1 MNFPLSSI
9 QIIAFVAL
17 LLSCTKNNIAVSPVT
32 TYPVPEVYKKI
43 YGASSITSDGSFIT
57 IKTQDVPDHESVY
70 YATTNPL
77 YKDFSGTTYG
87 GTTFTK
93 NPNTIVAQNYTFI
106 IPLNPVVAT
115 NHQPTNL
122 GAIGVAI
129 NGVVFFNQYNGS
141 NRPLSNETASFDK
154 YYGHPAP
161 TNEYHY
167 HVEPIYL
174 TNVKFSR
181 SVLVG
186 FLLDGFPVY
195 GPIENGALVTNTQ
208 LDAYHGHTS
217 ATTDYPN
224 GIYHYHIT
232 DADPYINGS
241 GFYGTPGTFSK

>member
-1 MNFPLSSI
+1 MSLNFVHNNLLI
-9 QIIAFVAL
+9 FAIII
-17 LLSCTKNNIAVSPVT
+17 SGCTKTTTTAVVN
-32 TYPVPEVYKKI
+32 YPVPDVYKKI
-43 YGASSITSDGSFIT
+43 YGAISITSDGSFIT
-57 IKTQDVPDHESVY
+57 IKTQDLPDHESVY
-70 YATTNPL
+70 YANSSPL

-87 GTTFTK
+87 GNTFSK
-93 NPNTIVAQNYTFI
+93 NPNTIIAQNYSFK

-115 NHQPTNL
+115 NHQATSL
-122 GAIGVAI
+122 GAIGVAL
-129 NGVVFFNQYNGS
+129 NGVAFYNQYNGS

-174 TNVKFSR
+174 TTVKFSR
-181 SVLVG
+181 SALMG

-195 GPIENGALVTNTQ
+195 GPMENGALVTNNL

-217 ATTDYPN
+217 VTADYPN
-224 GIYHYHIT
+224 GSYHYHIT

-241 GFYGTPGTFSK
+241 GFYGTPGTWSK